1 MELVSVIIVTK
12 NHSKYLKKCLKSIL
26 VQTYE
31 NIEIVIIDHNSS
43 DNTYEIVNSFKSNKI
58 KYFLYKKNKGIAD
71 VRNYG
76 IKNTKSDY
84 IFFTDADC
92 IVTKNWIEEGMK
104 LLSKDN
110 IVGIEGKTIA
120 ENQNFGASQH
130 FVENFLGGQYQT
142 CNVAYKKSVLIDVGM
157 FNEKYKIAY
166 EDVDLALRIKKK
178 YLVQFNTN
186 MIVFHQLVK
195 WSFSGLI
202 LNALRGKDKVM
213 LVKDHNYKEI
223 LKFRILEI
231 NSLLVILFPFLL
243 FFYYRI
249 KNLNDFMIIPL
260 FYLRALIHRIVIW
273 KAALNQ
279 KILLF

>member
-1 MELVSVIIVTK
+1 MKLVSVIIVTK
-12 NHSKYLKKCLKSIL
+12 NHSKYLKKCLNSIL

-31 NIEIVIIDHNSS
+31 NIEIVVIDHNSL
-43 DNTYEIVNSFKSNKI
+43 DNTSEIVNSFKSNKI
-58 KYFLYKKNKGIAD
+58 KYFLYKKNNGIAD

-76 IKNTKSDY
+76 IKNTNSDY

-104 LLSKDN
+104 ILSKDT
-110 IVGIEGKTIA
+110 IAGIEGKTIA

-130 FVENFLGGQYQT
+130 FVENYLGGQYQT
-142 CNVAYKKSVLIDVGM
+142 CNVAYKKSILIEVGM

-166 EDVDLALRIKKK
+166 EDIDLALRIKKK
-178 YLVQFNTN
+178 YTLQFSAN

-195 WSFSGLI
+195 WSFLALI

-231 NSLLVILFPFLL
+231 NSLLVVFFPFLL

-249 KNLNDFMIIPL
+249 KSLNDLMIIPF
-260 FYLRALIHRIVIW
+260 FYLRALMHRIIIW
-273 KAALNQ
+273 KAALTQ